1 MIRSLLSSGLTQKC
15 RTIDKLD
22 IFNDGSCKALYR
34 LDGNANDESGNYHGI
49 ETNITYGGGIY
60 DRGAISTSGKIDCGA
75 GSKVLIPHNS
85 SYTTSGWMKRPN
97 GTRMY
102 LAGRMDTPSLYGE
115 GIFWESDNKFYISFI
130 TGATSLIQTGTTLTH
145 LSTHS
150 LTHVVHTVNRATGI
164 TKLYLNG
171 IDVSIGAITVPSIGY
186 DNNLNTLLFSNYD
199 ANNSGQLDQVRFF
212 NRAIT
217 ATEVATL
224 YAECAPTS
232 IVDNINPFE
241 DGSLKA
247 LYQFEDN
254 ANDSTGVYN
263 GTPTNVTYGTG
274 KFGKCAI
281 IATGKI
287 NLGSKLLMPSTSN
300 YSVSCWI
307 KRTDGLRLPILNRMN
322 SLSAYGDNVQ
332 WELDNKLMVQLA
344 TGIGTQN
351 SSVSS
356 AISVTAGTW
365 HHVVF
370 CIDRAI
376 NKLSVYLNGNY
387 ITMGAITVP
396 SSGYDNE
403 LNTLIG
409 GYHNA
414 SYSGTFD
421 QCRVFN
427 KALTPIEVASLYN
440 ETTPLEEPMHSLVD
454 PFKDG
459 SGKALY
465 RLEGNALDESG
476 NYNGAPTALTYGLGR
491 FGRCGIGNGST
502 TKVKADFQFTTN
514 MTISCFAYFTLLGES
529 QFIFGELDSA
539 GSGTSNRVGLGI
551 TTTNTFQIAL
561 GNGTL
566 GLNNTSIASGVAINT
581 WYHFALVISGTSVK
595 LYKDSI
601 LVADLTS
608 TVTIGTHTTGNFS
621 FFDYGNYGTAG
632 SFSIN
637 GRIDQCR
644 VFNKALSQAEVT
656 ALYNEI

>member
-1 MIRSLLSSGLTQKC
+1 MIRSLLSSGLAQKC

-22 IFNDGSCKALYR
+22 IFNDGSGVALYR
-34 LDGNANDESGNYHGI
+34 LDGNANDESGNYHGT
-49 ETNITYGGGIY
+49 ETNITYGGGVY
-60 DRGAISTSGKIDCGA
+60 ERGAISTSGKIDCGS
-75 GSKVLIPHNS
+75 GSKILIPHNS

-115 GIFWESDNKFYISFI
+115 GIFWESDNKFYISFV
-130 TGATSLIQTGTTLTH
+130 TGATSLIQTGTSLAH
-145 LSTHS
+145 LSTDS
-150 LTHVVHTVNRATGI
+150 LTHVVHTVNRTTGV

-171 IDVSIGAITVPSIGY
+171 VEVSIGAITVPSVGY

-247 LYQFEDN
+247 LYKFEDN
-254 ANDSTGVYN
+254 TNDSTGVYN

-281 IATGKI
+281 ISTGKI
-287 NLGSKLLMPSTSN
+287 DLGSKLLMPSTSN
-300 YSVSCWI
+300 YSMSCWI
-307 KRTDGLRLPILNRMN
+307 KRTDGVRVPLLSRLN
-322 SLSAYGDNVQ
+322 SAGNYGDNIE
-332 WELDNKLMVQLA
+332 WESNNTLKIQLA
-344 TGIGTQN
+344 TGSSTLN

-356 AISVTAGTW
+356 AISVTSGTW
-365 HHVVF
+365 HNVVF
-370 CIDRAI
+370 CVDRAI
-376 NKLSVYLNGNY
+376 NKLSVYLDGNY
-387 ITMGAITVP
+387 IAMGAVTVP
-396 SSGYDNE
+396 ASGYDNG
-403 LNTLIG
+403 LNALIC

-421 QCRVFN
+421 QFRVFN
-427 KALTPIEVASLYN
+427 KALTPMEVASLYN

-476 NYNGAPTALTYGLGR
+476 NYDGIPTALTYGLGR
-491 FGRCGIGNGST
+491 FGRCGIFNGST
-502 TKVKADFQFTTN
+502 SVITNTKTTQGAFSWSVW
-514 MTISCFAYFTLLGES
+514 ISTNNISLS
-529 QFIFGELDSA
+529 QFAVSSYYTGAIQWYIKFNSGNISIGTYDGATKENTYPASNATTYHCVISFD
-539 GSGTSNRVGLGI
+539 GTSFKTYVNGVEVG
-551 TTTNTFQIAL
+551 TSKTCTTNTNNATMEIGRINSSNYL
-561 GNGTL
+561 NGTIEQL
-566 GLNNTSIASGVAINT
+566 
-581 WYHFALVISGTSVK
+581 
-595 LYKDSI
+595 
-601 LVADLTS
+601 
-608 TVTIGTHTTGNFS
+608 
-621 FFDYGNYGTAG
+621 
-632 SFSIN
+632 
-637 GRIDQCR
+637 R
-644 VFNKALSQAEVT
+644 VFSKALSQAEVT